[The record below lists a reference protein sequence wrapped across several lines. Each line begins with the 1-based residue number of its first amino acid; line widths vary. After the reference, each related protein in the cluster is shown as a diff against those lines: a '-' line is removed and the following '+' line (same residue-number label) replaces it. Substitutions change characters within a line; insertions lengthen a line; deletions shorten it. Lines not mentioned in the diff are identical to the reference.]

1 MLSQNWV
8 RGHQLTMKQE
18 KYEDVLVKD
27 NIQQQRQ
34 LGFTELQFCMKLLY
48 VTLKLKSNHKD
59 G

>member
-27 NIQQQRQ
+27 NIEQQRQ
-34 LGFTELQFCMKLLY
+34 LGLTELHFCTKLLY
-48 VTLKLKSNHKD
+48 VTIKIQP
-59 G
+59 